1 MQYDTKDLIFRFF
14 SCLSPT
20 GQDMLTL
27 LVICLVIHDQNII
40 SRALCKA
47 VRQTGSR
54 VYLSSY
60 WRCVVNFSGPKGF
73 LIVYC
78 LHLHIVSRMRL
89 GATVLLHLS

>member
-1 MQYDTKDLIFRFF
+1 MSQKILFF
-14 SCLSPT
+14 GVFPVYH
-20 GQDMLTL
+20 QQVMLTL
-27 LVICLVIHDQNII
+27 LVICLVIPDQNII

-78 LHLHIVSRMRL
+78 LHLHIEFR
-89 GATVLLHLS
+89 ACA